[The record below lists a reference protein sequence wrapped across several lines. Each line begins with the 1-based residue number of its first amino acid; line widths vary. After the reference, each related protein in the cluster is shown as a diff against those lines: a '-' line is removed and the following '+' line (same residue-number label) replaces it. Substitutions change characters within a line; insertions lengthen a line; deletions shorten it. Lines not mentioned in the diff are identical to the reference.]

1 MEAVL
6 PQSINYLDTLP
17 KAIPSERKR
26 RNFFAANGTQYR
38 PGQTI
43 IIEVQDSR
51 AFLDTQNSFLRFT
64 LTNQSAALAGGLG
77 NFSPEFGGG
86 YACIRNF
93 RVQQA
98 GNTIMNIQE
107 YSRLYNAI
115 IGPVTAGRNWKSINS
130 ATQNVACYGN
140 LLTAVGP
147 NTPNAPGGPGEF
159 DGGMAAASN
168 VSSLA
173 NPLLTPALSLEYC
186 VPLYGGLF
194 SQDKLF

>member
-6 PQSINYLDTLP
+6 PKSINYLDTLP
-17 KAIPSERKR
+17 KAVPSERKR

-43 IIEVQDSR
+43 IIEVADTR

-64 LTNQSAALAGGLG
+64 LTNDTVAPVLPAVN

-107 YSRLYNAI
+107 YSRLYN
-115 IGPVTAGRNWKSINS
+115 
-130 ATQNVACYGN
+130 
-140 LLTAVGP
+140 
-147 NTPNAPGGPGEF
+147 
-159 DGGMAAASN
+159 
-168 VSSLA
+168 
-173 NPLLTPALSLEYC
+173 
-186 VPLYGGLF
+186 
-194 SQDKLF
+194 